1 MFRML
6 QHVAAIIK
14 YVYGKAKTGL
24 YQLGVSGSATNLV
37 TKKHGS
43 TTNLVIKIFSQPPH
57 PLPYLFLRT
66 FRTLGTVFVCLR
78 RKGVKGGLI
87 TEKNELTQLSQ
98 APVSFGF
105 EVLRSLRL

>member
-1 MFRML
+1 ML

-37 TKKHGS
+37 
-43 TTNLVIKIFSQPPH
+43 IKIFSQPPR
-57 PLPYLFLRT
+57 PLLICSTESILRT

-87 TEKNELTQLSQ
+87 TEKNELTQLYSHNSSASSRKLQ
-98 APVSFGF
+98 FRL
-105 EVLRSLRL
+105 VLRF